1 MYLSI
6 YISFFPFFLPIYL
19 TIYLQGVPWNMIV
32 ARRFERYLW
41 SPNLFETFSNQNSFT
56 CMILET
62 ILKNSP
68 WPGNP
73 KMWSAF
79 FVLSFL
85 PEIWRISFRF
95 WQFWFFFNKLKIET
109 LISGNIDSP
118 KKADHILEKPG
129 NCVVIVLSIIHEK
142 IGWQLNVT
150 NRFKYLRRLSHRR
163 ATVMFRG
170 TYLY

>member
-79 FVLSFL
+79 FVLSFFYRRY
-85 PEIWRISFRF
+85 EEFRSDF
-95 WQFWFFFNKLKIET
+95 DNFGFSLINWKLK
-109 LISGNIDSP
+109 LLSP
-118 KKADHILEKPG
+118 AILTVQKRQTTFWKSQE
-129 NCVVIVLSIIHEK
+129 IVWL
-142 IGWQLNVT
+142 
-150 NRFKYLRRLSHRR
+150 
-163 ATVMFRG
+163 
-170 TYLY
+170 